1 MAKDANL
8 TKAEAKAK
16 KANEKNSK
24 KAAASKKPKKS
35 IVKYFKDLKSE
46 FKKVVWPSKKSVFN
60 NTVVVL
66 VTLIVSGICIWGLDT
81 LFATLLRLALGMSV
95 TG

>member
-1 MAKDANL
+1 MAKDTSL
-8 TKAEAKAK
+8 TKEEAKAK

-24 KAAASKKPKKS
+24 KAAAAKKPKKS

-46 FKKVVWPSKKSVFN
+46 FKKVVWPSKKTVFN

-66 VTLIVSGICIWGLDT
+66 ITLVVSGIFVWGLDI
-81 LFATLLRLALGMSV
+81 LFSMLIKLALGMSV
-95 TG
+95 TD

>member
-1 MAKDANL
+1 MAKEKDL
-8 TKAEAKAK
+8 TKDEVKAK

-24 KAAASKKPKKS
+24 KATASKKPKKS

-46 FKKVVWPSKKSVFN
+46 FKKVVWPSRKTVIN

-66 VTLIVSGICIWGLDT
+66 IALIISGIFVWGLDT